1 MQSEPV
7 ARTKYDAE
15 VRGLATT
22 ARPTKERTVR
32 DKFPEPQAGADAI
45 PTHEQLPPQ
54 DWRSGGV
61 DWGQGN
67 AEERTMVQSAAFVLA
82 ANQYTYG
89 WTR

>member
-7 ARTKYDAE
+7 ARTK
-15 VRGLATT
+15 RGLATT
-22 ARPTKERTVR
+22 ARPTKEQIERTVR